1 MNAMNAM
8 QTIHQNHSFHSFQNI
23 MENLYFLLAN
33 TKGAV
38 QGYFS
43 YLVAANWIKPPAQTM
58 PLLDVE
64 PEN

>member
-1 MNAMNAM
+1 MNAVNAM

-23 MENLYFLLAN
+23 IEKLCFLLAN

-43 YLVAANWIKPPAQTM
+43 YSVAANWIKPPAQTM